1 MCKIIIIFYLHIYV
15 HKVNNGRL
23 GSRLLTSAFRSC
35 FLPPQLELDLLS
47 FVLKKEYQMSV
58 LSNLQASYLFRV
70 LSIRGC
76 AEILS
81 NHSVGL
87 KLGWFAVTVLTLP
100 HCCAFSITIQHTV
113 DTRWAQTLLE
123 QLYLWFKSQA
133 NSYNTSKP
141 INAYQNIS
149 IHINTYQNMSHG
161 NTTL

>member
-1 MCKIIIIFYLHIYV
+1 
-15 HKVNNGRL
+15 
-23 GSRLLTSAFRSC
+23 
-35 FLPPQLELDLLS
+35 
-47 FVLKKEYQMSV
+47 MSV

-70 LSIRGC
+70 LPIRGC

-123 QLYLWFKSQA
+123 TIISLVQVSGH
-133 NSYNTSKP
+133 P
-141 INAYQNIS
+141 IQHIKTNQYIS
-149 IHINTYQNMSHG
+149 IHIKT
-161 NTTL
+161 